1 MKCQACGTENPEG
14 RINCEACGAPLGD
27 NYQTEYR
34 QQVSYNTNQYNQQ
47 PYVNQGYYQNP
58 QMQVISPCNRWL
70 AFVLCL
76 FLGYIGIHRFYVGK
90 VGTGLLYVFTCGL
103 FGIGTL
109 VDLILIAMGSFTDK
123 AGLMLKE

>member
-1 MKCQACGTENPEG
+1 MKCSSCGADNPDG
-14 RINCEACGAPLGD
+14 VLYCEACGAHM
-27 NYQTEYR
+27 QTAS
-34 QQVSYNTNQYNQQ
+34 QDPNTYYENQQ
-47 PYVNQGYYQNP
+47 HYQQPAPNQNYHYYHVEQTTK
-58 QMQVISPCNRWL
+58 VISPCNRWL

-90 VGTGLLYVFTCGL
+90 IGTGLLYVFTCGL

-109 VDLILIAMGSFTDK
+109 VDLILIAMGSFTDS